1 MSVDNLPR
9 KNNSSF
15 ETKYRSIDPA
25 AKPHAGEVQSA
36 SKVAWQSQDIRIDAH
51 TQSTFP
57 KLVRKKPP
65 GAYIFLTTL
74 KNRNN
79 K

>member
-25 AKPHAGEVQSA
+25 AKPHAGEVQAKLLGNHKISG
-36 SKVAWQSQDIRIDAH
+36 SMPIHSQLFQNWSEKNHPGIYIPH
-51 TQSTFP
+51 Y
-57 KLVRKKPP
+57 LKKSEQ
-65 GAYIFLTTL
+65 
-74 KNRNN
+74 
-79 K
+79 